1 MGVGDVVRHLREER
15 GWTQQQLSSYSGLS
29 RSYISL
35 LEIGEIEKPS
45 GQVLTKLA
53 HAFRMSMEEIMKAI
67 GYLTGGGPRPRGIDE
82 ILEEARAAAPLAV
95 PVVEQPASAGPG
107 QVVLDYVY
115 LSPTLGRGHN
125 LVAVPVKG
133 SCMAP
138 RIEDGD
144 IVVVDRD
151 AHPQNGQTVVATV
164 NDEVLVKRFFRKE
177 GHIELRPDHG
187 EVVVATEAQIVGVVL
202 QIIKKA

>member
-1 MGVGDVVRHLREER
+1 LTVGEVVKRLREER
-15 GWTQQQLSSYSGLS
+15 GWTQQQLSAYSGLS

-45 GQVLTKLA
+45 GKVMGRLA
-53 HAFRMSMEEIMKAI
+53 QAFRMSLEDLHRAV
-67 GYLTGGGPRPRGIDE
+67 GYLPGEGLRPRGIDE
-82 ILEEARAAAPLAV
+82 ILDEARAAAPLAI

-115 LSPTLGRGHN
+115 MSPREGRHRN

-138 RIEDGD
+138 RIEEGD
-144 IVVVDRD
+144 IVVVDRG
-151 AHPQNGQTVVATV
+151 ASPQDGQVVVATV
-164 NDEVLVKRFFRKE
+164 ENEVLVKRFYR
-177 GHIELRPDHG
+177 HRDYIELRPDHG
-187 EVVVATEAQIVGVVL
+187 EPVKASEAQIVGVVI
-202 QIIKKA
+202 QIVKRP

>member
-1 MGVGDVVRHLREER
+1 MRVGEVVRQMREER

-53 HAFRMSMEEIMKAI
+53 HGFRTTVEELMRAI
-67 GYLTGGGPRPRGIDE
+67 GYLPGGGPRPRGIAE

-95 PVVEQPASAGPG
+95 PVMEQPASAGPG
-107 QVVLDYVY
+107 QTVLDYVY
-115 LSPTLGRGHN
+115 LSPTLWRGHN

-151 AHPQNGQTVVATV
+151 ARPQNGQTVVATV
-164 NDEVLVKRFFRKE
+164 NDEVLVKRFFRKA
-177 GHIELRPDHG
+177 GHIELRPEQG
-187 EVVVATEAQIVGVVL
+187 ETVIATEAQIVGVVL